1 MVVIIMVKEGAE
13 MQRSRQLW
21 VSLAI
26 QRTQT
31 TEVTLTM
38 FLSVDS
44 FYLKA
49 PASIQM
55 M

>member
-1 MVVIIMVKEGAE
+1 MRLQQMMCCYYSMVVIIMVKEGAE
-13 MQRSRQLW
+13 MGRSRQRW

-38 FLSVDS
+38 FLSVDR
-44 FYLKA
+44 
-49 PASIQM
+49 
-55 M
+55 